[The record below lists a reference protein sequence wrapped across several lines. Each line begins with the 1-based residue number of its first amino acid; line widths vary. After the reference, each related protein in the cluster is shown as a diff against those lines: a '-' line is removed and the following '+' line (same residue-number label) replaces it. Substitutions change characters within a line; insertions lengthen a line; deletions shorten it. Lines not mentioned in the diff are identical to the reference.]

1 MGIHHYIMLLNK
13 KKLTLWGTLLRNL
26 KWILQNLIR
35 WNFVNYS
42 INCRHTYINN
52 FVTHVCTVQLK
63 GNLMPACLLQLD
75 NLWVKITSCVQYL
88 NGHPFMP
95 TSGKSLGMY
104 TRKCGPHFWTNF
116 LLNLIL
122 IAYTEWTYE
131 YCLCMFQSI
140 LE

>member
-1 MGIHHYIMLLNK
+1 MMLLNK
-13 KKLTLWGTLLRNL
+13 KKVTLWGTLLRNL

-42 INCRHTYINN
+42 INCRHIYINN

-104 TRKCGPHFWTNF
+104 THKCGPHFWTNF